1 MTDNNSFTKRRE
13 LDLEK
18 LQVIA
23 LREPELFTRRNFNE
37 DAALLESVGIGIPGK
52 ESMAHL
58 MLKIFPSDFIVEEVT
73 LGGRVCTVGENSD
86 GFADMPDANFAHMT
100 VVKCGMATMDVVN
113 ELGRILNCPTEK
125 IQYAGIK
132 DKWAITAQRV
142 SIPLAVVEAS
152 GISLDDITHEQFF
165 LKDIINGKGAI
176 QPGQLEGNR
185 FTILLRNDG
194 LSDAEKEEAKN
205 NFVLR
210 AKEGI
215 ANFFYLQRF
224 RAPRFTN
231 FHWAFLILAGKYKRA
246 VELYLTEVTGREMP
260 YFESMREEA
269 KAFLD
274 DPRKL
279 HRLFGEY
286 PSFFETEAE
295 LTKYLASHPGDYTG
309 ALRAIENQVHMW
321 VHALTSYFFN
331 RKVSEYLARGTLPPE
346 TLPLML
352 SRDKNDL
359 LPYAELMKQSGLF
372 PPPLENLRPFRSI
385 QLRHRDIQTLEKV
398 SLDFVEILPE
408 GMRLRFI
415 LGKGQYATTY
425 LSHAV
430 TIAND
435 IERDFGKEK
444 PVVLPEFEE
453 IINKF
458 AVANKARGVESLFGT
473 ESE

>member
-1 MTDNNSFTKRRE
+1 M
-13 LDLEK
+13 EK
-18 LQVIA
+18 LQAVA
-23 LREPELFTRRNFNE
+23 LRNPELFARRNFNE
-37 DAALLESVGIGIPGK
+37 DAALLESVGITIPGK

-58 MLKIFPSDFIVEEVT
+58 MLKIFPSDFIVEEVA
-73 LGGRVCTVGENSD
+73 LGGRVCSAGETSD
-86 GFADMPDANFAHMT
+86 GFADTPDANFVHMT

-113 ELGRILNCPTEK
+113 ELGRILNCPPEK

-132 DKWAITAQRV
+132 DKWAITAQRL
-142 SIPLAVVEAS
+142 SIPLIVVEAS
-152 GISLDDITHEQFF
+152 GIALETITHEQFF
-165 LKDIINGKGAI
+165 LKDIVRGKGAV

-185 FTILLRNDG
+185 FTILLRNG
-194 LSDAEKEEAKN
+194 ELSEREKAEAKN
-205 NFVLR
+205 NFISK
-210 AKEGI
+210 AKGGI

-269 KAFLD
+269 KTFLD
-274 DPRKL
+274 DPQKL

-295 LTKYLASHPGDYTG
+295 LTKYLSSHPGDYIG
-309 ALRAIENQVHMW
+309 ALRAVENQVHMW
-321 VHALTSYFFN
+321 MHALTSYFFN
-331 RKVSEYLARGTLPPE
+331 RKVSEYLAAGTFPPK

-359 LPYAELMKQSGLF
+359 LPYAELMKKSGLF

-385 QLRHRDIQTLEKV
+385 QLKRREIQTLEKV
-398 SLDFVEILPE
+398 VLDFVEILPE
-408 GMRLRFI
+408 GLRLRFV

-435 IERDFGKEK
+435 IERDFEEEK
-444 PVVLPEFEE
+444 PVVLSEYEGV
-453 IINKF
+453 INKF

>member
-1 MTDNNSFTKRRE
+1 MDDNKSFTRRRE

-18 LQVIA
+18 LQAIA
-23 LREPELFTRRNFNE
+23 QKRSELFTRRNFNE
-37 DAALLESVGIGIPGK
+37 DAALLESIGITIPGK
-52 ESMAHL
+52 GSMAHL

-73 LGGRVCTVGENSD
+73 LGGRVCTASENSD
-86 GFADMPDANFAHMT
+86 GFTDMPDANFAHMT

-113 ELGRILNCPTEK
+113 ELARILNCSPEK

-142 SIPLAVVEAS
+142 SIPLTVVEVS
-152 GISLDDITHEQFF
+152 GVSLSTITHEQFF
-165 LKDIINGKGAI
+165 IKDIVKGKGAI

-185 FTILLRNDG
+185 FTILLRNSG
-194 LSDAEKEEAKN
+194 LSQVEKESAKN

-231 FHWAFLILAGKYKRA
+231 FHWAFLILAGRQKAA
-246 VELYLTEVTGREMP
+246 VELYLTETTGREMP

-269 KAFLD
+269 KTILD
-274 DPRKL
+274 NPQKL

-286 PSFFETEAE
+286 PSFFETEAV
-295 LTKYLASHPGDYTG
+295 LTKYLASHPGDYVG
-309 ALRAIENQVHMW
+309 ALQAIETQVHMW
-321 VHALTSYFFN
+321 MHALSSYFFN
-331 RKVSEYLARGTLPPE
+331 RKISEYLAAGTLPPK

-352 SRDKNDL
+352 SRDKDDL
-359 LPYAELMKQSGLF
+359 LLYADLMKESGLF
-372 PPPLENLRPFRSI
+372 PVPLENLRPFRSI
-385 QLRHRDIQTLEKV
+385 QLRHREIQTLEKV

-408 GMRLRFI
+408 GVQLRFI

-435 IERDFGKEK
+435 IERDFEKEK
-444 PVVLPEFEE
+444 PVVLPEYDGV
-453 IINKF
+453 INKF

-473 ESE
+473 EAE